1 MRLSPT
7 VFHSASLIATAAAML
22 GVAAAPAHAR
32 AGENAADGDSTAA
45 GTAVVG
51 TAAGGVSLAMLQQA
65 ASESDESYGNQV
77 IVTGTRRV
85 GRTVSDSPVPVD
97 VITGE
102 QLRQSGLT
110 ETARLLRDLVPSL
123 NFPQPSITDGTD
135 VIRPATLRGLGP
147 DQTLVLLN
155 GKRRHVAALLNING
169 SVGRGSAA
177 VDINQIPA
185 SALSRVEVLRDG
197 AAAQYGSDAIAGVIN
212 FQLNNA
218 REGGRIYVNYGA
230 FNTAIAGV
238 RDVTGINGTAGQVP
252 TLTPDGVLQ
261 LTDTGRV

>member
-1 MRLSPT
+1 MKVRGGLFAP
-7 VFHSASLIATAAAML
+7 VFSLH
-22 GVAAAPAHAR
+22 P
-32 AGENAADGDSTAA
+32 ENAADGDSTAA

-155 GKRRHVAALLNING
+155 GKRRHGTANL
-169 SVGRGSAA
+169 A
-177 VDINQIPA
+177 VLGGAFQ
-185 SALSRVEVLRDG
+185 G
-197 AAAQYGSDAIAGVIN
+197 AAAADLNYIPLAAIDHV
-212 FQLNNA
+212 
-218 REGGRIYVNYGA
+218 
-230 FNTAIAGV
+230 
-238 RDVTGINGTAGQVP
+238 
-252 TLTPDGVLQ
+252 
-261 LTDTGRV
+261 